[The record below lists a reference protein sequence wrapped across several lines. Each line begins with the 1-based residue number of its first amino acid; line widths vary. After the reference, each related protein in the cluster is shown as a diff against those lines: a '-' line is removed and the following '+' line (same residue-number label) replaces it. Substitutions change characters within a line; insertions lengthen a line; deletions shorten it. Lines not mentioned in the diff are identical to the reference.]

1 MEKNVF
7 LKLWHS
13 VAIFESRSMNV
24 QTEGYVCYRAEL
36 FSTRLAVVSLVVRS
50 VAFDAKP

>member
-24 QTEGYVCYRAEL
+24 QTDPAEL
-36 FSTRLAVVSLVVRS
+36 LSTRLAVVSLVVRS